1 MQRPEEF
8 DIGKYTIRR
17 DSNAY
22 VISRGSHEKRFTRFH
37 SAVQALSENIDIYYF
52 KGSYSAR
59 LLNFDALPRADVD
72 LIPLEVD
79 AKLSSPVSWG
89 SAVAGS
95 ASGMLMASMMKSI
108 WKRERTQRRRI
119 ARVIDQ
125 YPEDLRDEIE
135 DLLDVIR
142 PLSPSVFFADA
153 IKEHFRSIPRMK
165 PTNDGVEDFVAD
177 MGAKVAM
184 QIASVEGDYMR
195 QAGGVGTKIHG
206 ILELVARN
214 AVEVNSVLWPAT
226 FVKTACKG
234 LEDDLIDRAKV
245 TWETTVDR
253 LGFEASHII
262 AIEPVIIVNHHG
274 EEIAGAAD
282 MILLLNDEVVIVD
295 WKTSRKVTSRADYA
309 IQVSTYSLASRILC
323 EDGDIT
329 VSHPEI
335 LSRQQKQDTQDEIT
349 RLLVAGEIE
358 DAVEL
363 AKELQEDESA
373 EHESQSTATLIDGS
387 IYPMAPYAV
396 LVRVD
401 SIDNPAEVYKVDIS
415 GSIREFV
422 LRLLHTN
429 AVVSEAKLSTR
440 IRQIRR
446 KKAKECPN

>member
-8 DIGKYTIRR
+8 DVGQYTIRR

-52 KGSYSAR
+52 KGSYSER
-59 LLNFDALPRADVD
+59 LLNFDALPRTDIDLVPLDVD
-72 LIPLEVD
+72 T
-79 AKLSSPVSWG
+79 KLSSPVSWG

-95 ASGMLMASMMKSI
+95 ASGMLMASMIQAI
-108 WKRERTQRRRI
+108 WKRERAQRKRI
-119 ARVIDQ
+119 ARVLNE
-125 YPEDLRDEIE
+125 YPDDLRDEVE
-135 DLLDVIR
+135 DLLEVIR
-142 PLSPSVFFADA
+142 PLSPASFFAEA
-153 IKEHFRSIPRMK
+153 LRSHFRSIPRMK
-165 PTNDGVEDFVAD
+165 ATDEGVMEFATD

-184 QIASVEGDYMR
+184 QIAAVEGDYMR

-214 AVEVNSVLWPAT
+214 AVEVDSVLWPAT
-226 FVKTACKG
+226 FVKTACKN
-234 LEDDLIDRAKV
+234 LDDDLIERAKV
-245 TWETTVDR
+245 TWETTVER
-253 LGFEASHII
+253 LSFEAQHII

-282 MILLLNDEVVIVD
+282 MILLLNDEMVIVD

-323 EDGDIT
+323 EDGDIV

-335 LSRQQKQDTQDEIT
+335 LSRQQKQDAQDEIT

-358 DAVEL
+358 DAVEI
-363 AKELQEDESA
+363 AKELQENEST
-373 EHESQSTATLIDGS
+373 ESESQSTATLIDGS

-446 KKAKECPN
+446 KKSK